1 MKQKRLLICL
11 LTALLTA
18 PFVGASARAATIT
31 VEVIATFDYPGAAGT
46 YPRAINNNNEIAG
59 FARDT
64 GTGIFGFTRAANGQ
78 FSEPLVDPDD
88 THMTTGALGLNDSGT
103 VCGFFWGADNYH
115 GFFLSDGIYT
125 TYDVPGEVGTQVTGI
140 NNAGDFV
147 GVYFDPVTVIQGFIS
162 VGGTV
167 TPIDIPGGTYITT
180 NDLNSVDQVVGFY
193 SDSSNRGFAFYSD
206 SSGQLHYPIN
216 APGGKNTFFYGINDQ
231 GVMVGGYATQSGHSR
246 ATHGLLIFNGPNQ
259 LVTVD
264 YPGSSYVV
272 LTGINNKGVICGYYF
287 DSNNNGHGLVA
298 RARRTAE

>member
-1 MKQKRLLICL
+1 MKQEHLLICL

-31 VEVIATFDYPGAAGT
+31 VEVIATFDYPGAAST
-46 YPRAINNNNEIAG
+46 YPFAINNNNEIAG
-59 FARDT
+59 SAGAT
-64 GTGIFGFTRAANGQ
+64 GTAGFGFTRTADGQ
-78 FSEPLVDPDD
+78 FSGPLVDANMY
-88 THMTTGALGLNDSGT
+88 TEVYGLNDSGT
-103 VCGFFWGADNYH
+103 VCGFYLGADNYH
-115 GFFLSDGIYT
+115 GFFLSGGTYT
-125 TYDVPGEVGTQVTGI
+125 TYDVPGESATEVTGI
-140 NNAGDFV
+140 NNAADFV
-147 GVYFDPVTVIQGFIS
+147 GTYFDPVTVFQGFIS

-167 TPIDIPGGTYITT
+167 TKIDIPGGTYIRPFG
-180 NDLNSVDQVVGFY
+180 LNSGDQVVGFY
-193 SDSSNRGFAFYSD
+193 SDASNGGSGFYSD
-206 SSGQLHYPIN
+206 PSGQLQYPIN
-216 APGGKNTFFYGINDQ
+216 APHGKNTFLYGINDQ